1 MRAAAADSVDHVEAV
16 AGLDGRVDDLG
27 DDDDAGVAMPGQVDG
42 VCRYPL

>member
-27 DDDDAGVAMPGQVDG
+27 DDDAGVAMPGQVDG
-42 VCRYPL
+42 VCRRTL